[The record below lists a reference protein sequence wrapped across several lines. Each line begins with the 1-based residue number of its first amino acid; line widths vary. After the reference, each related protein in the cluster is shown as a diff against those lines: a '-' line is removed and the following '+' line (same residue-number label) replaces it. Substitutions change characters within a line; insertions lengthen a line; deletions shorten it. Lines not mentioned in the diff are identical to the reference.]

1 MKTLYVL
8 TYTHDSG
15 AFVSVYSTLTAA
27 ISRLQQMDLNNTF
40 ELYEDVKIEA
50 QLLITTDEA
59 KERLK
64 QSKEWKKRRALMNA

>member
-1 MKTLYVL
+1 MKTIYVL
-8 TYTHDSG
+8 TYTHESG

-27 ISRLQQMDLNNTF
+27 IARVQQMDLNNTF
-40 ELYEDVKIEA
+40 ELYEDVKIES
-50 QLLITTDEA
+50 QQLITTDAA